1 MSLACMVLEESLTKT
16 EDHVY
21 DKAEECSQK
30 MERLQVLLRK
40 TIKNIKYCRQECRS
54 ASTML
59 GAINDAT
66 KDRE

>member
-1 MSLACMVLEESLTKT
+1 MGLACKVLEVEMTES
-16 EDHVY
+16 EERVY
-21 DKAEECSQK
+21 DKAEECAQK

-59 GAINDAT
+59 GAINDAS
-66 KDRE
+66 KERQ